1 MTAFWLLAGLMAV
14 LALAFIALPLL
25 RKRQHQ
31 TIDRDQLNV
40 AVIREQLAEL
50 KADMEAGKL
59 EEAAFEAARHDL
71 ERELLDAVDGR
82 KDTAPATTTRRGRW
96 LLVILVPA
104 VPVLAIMLYLQLGMS
119 DFEERAARASAAQN
133 QAGGMSEH
141 DINLML
147 EKLAERLRAEPE
159 HPEGW
164 MLLGRTYTTLQ
175 RFDEAVEAYE
185 QARKYGGDSP
195 ELLIDYADTLIAAQ
209 GGNFSDKAGELLK
222 QALEQQPDNPKGQWL
237 MGHWYFQRGDFRN
250 ALEAWQRVVPMVQPG
265 SDNARILQQ
274 QIQIARARLGDAA
287 PPESTPAPPAADG
300 ASIQVSVSLDPA
312 LRDSVSPDDTVFIF
326 ARAVSGPRMPLAIVR
341 KQVRDLPVTVTLD
354 DSLSMMPAMTLSKFP
369 QVVVGARVSKTGQA
383 MAAPGDLQGLKSPVA
398 TNAGPDARVEIVI
411 NERVGG

>member
-25 RKRQHQ
+25 RNRQHQ

>member
-25 RKRQHQ
+25 RSRQHQ

-287 PPESTPAPPAADG
+287 PPESVPAPPAADR

-312 LRDSVSPDDTVFIF
+312 LHDSVSPDDTVFIF
-326 ARAVSGPRMPLAIVR
+326 ARAVNGPRMPLAIVR

-354 DSLSMMPAMTLSKFP
+354 DSLSMMPTMTLSKFP

-383 MAAPGDLQGLKSPVA
+383 MAAPGDLQGLKSPVT
-398 TNAGPDARVEIVI
+398 TNAGPDTRVEIVI
-411 NERVGG
+411 DERVGG

>member
-25 RKRQHQ
+25 RNRQHQ

-82 KDTAPATTTRRGRW
+82 EDTAPATATRRGRW
-96 LLVILVPA
+96 LLAILVPA
-104 VPVLAIMLYLQLGMS
+104 VPVLAVMIYLQLGMS
-119 DFEERAARASAAQN
+119 DFEERAAQASAAQN

-185 QARKYGGDSP
+185 QARKYGGDSA

-312 LRDSVSPDDTVFIF
+312 LRNSVSPDDTVFIF

-411 NERVGG
+411 DERVGG